1 MIMIAPLC
9 LCYWFLYHFV
19 CNFNLYISSP
29 DTLVDLH
36 ARPEDLR
43 GPFGEFGPLKDVYL
57 PHDYYTG

>member
-1 MIMIAPLC
+1 M
-9 LCYWFLYHFV
+9 